1 MDIDQEK
8 ANAEKRANTEKEF
21 NTEKRD
27 AAVKTMF
34 NSIEDKAMPEV
45 FKLISSLAAELST
58 EHPDAELDTTVIE
71 TMLAAQTMNGF
82 VRAYGMHRED
92 LKYPLLA
99 SLVANVLTINKG
111 VIVTAKEVDV
121 TMLAEA
127 AIGQAP
133 EMTRH

>member
-8 ANAEKRANTEKEF
+8 ANAEKR
-21 NTEKRD
+21 D
-27 AAVKTMF
+27 AAAKTMF
-34 NSIEDKAMPEV
+34 NSIENKAMPEV

-92 LKYPLLA
+92 LKYPLLVRPIRNT
-99 SLVANVLTINKG
+99 SVVNISTVYSIG
-111 VIVTAKEVDV
+111 VE
-121 TMLAEA
+121 
-127 AIGQAP
+127 Q
-133 EMTRH
+133 

>member
-8 ANAEKRANTEKEF
+8 ANAEKRANTEK
-21 NTEKRD
+21 RD

-34 NSIEDKAMPEV
+34 NSIENKAMPEV
-45 FKLISSLAAELST
+45 FKLISSLAAELNT

-92 LKYPLLA
+92 LKYPLLVRPIRNT
-99 SLVANVLTINKG
+99 SVVNISTVYSIG
-111 VIVTAKEVDV
+111 VE
-121 TMLAEA
+121 
-127 AIGQAP
+127 Q
-133 EMTRH
+133 